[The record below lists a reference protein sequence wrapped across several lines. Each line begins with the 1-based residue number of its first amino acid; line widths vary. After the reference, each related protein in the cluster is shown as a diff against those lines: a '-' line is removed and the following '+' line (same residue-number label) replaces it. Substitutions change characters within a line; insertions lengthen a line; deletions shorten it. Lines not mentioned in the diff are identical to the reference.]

1 MTALADMI
9 GFGGIG
15 TWELVV
21 IAVVAVLIF
30 GRRLPNVGRSLGE
43 SLVQF
48 KKGLKGVE
56 DDVKEVKDEMA
67 DVADEVGKAGR
78 DDRPG

>member
-1 MTALADMI
+1 MLAML
-9 GFGGIG
+9 G
-15 TWELVV
+15 WPELVV

-30 GRRLPNVGRSLGE
+30 GRRLPDVSRSLGE
-43 SLVQF
+43 SLVEF

-56 DDVKEVKDEMA
+56 DDVKQVKDEMA

-78 DDRPG
+78 DDRVG